1 MENFIHFGRFHLLK
15 TEKFKDITCSL
26 RLLGTNAE
34 PEVSMRS
41 LLAQILIDRSQ
52 HYPHKSDIVAMC
64 DTCYGLSIDTKTTA
78 YGNAHGL
85 ELRFKTISDR
95 YAQDQPFLKALDFV
109 ADLMQFPLISEATL
123 LEAKTNVLASL
134 LRYEDHPAQFAMIKA
149 CSLAGAGSPLAVFS
163 QGKREIVETISV
175 QQLSD
180 YYTQF
185 LSNARFDMFL
195 VGDFELAQLVPL
207 LRLKFAF
214 LNETNEIES
223 AYASTLDTFR
233 TGHIERDIEQANL
246 VQLYSTHTGV
256 YDPHY
261 TAHRLAVVMLGQLPN
276 SLLFREVREARSLCY
291 SIYSGLIQFD
301 GIVSISTGI
310 DMTKK
315 DEVEALI
322 EVQINL
328 LKSGEFDPKLLK
340 TAQDMMI
347 SSLKSAQDD
356 ISSLINF
363 YHQRA
368 LTTREDTMDLVREK
382 IQVVTSSDIA
392 DAVTAWQPIV
402 TFTVGV
408 KEPV

>member
-1 MENFIHFGRFHLLK
+1 
-15 TEKFKDITCSL
+15 
-26 RLLGTNAE
+26 
-34 PEVSMRS
+34 MRS

-52 HYPHKSDIVAMC
+52 HFPHKSDIVAMC
-64 DTCYGLSIDTKTTA
+64 DACYGLSIDTKTTA

-95 YAQDQPFLKALDFV
+95 YAKDQPFLKAMDFV
-109 ADLMQFPLISEATL
+109 ADLMQFPLINEATL

-134 LRYEDHPAQFAMIKA
+134 LRYEDHPSQFAMIKA
-149 CSLAGAGSPLAVFS
+149 CSLAGEGSPLAVFS
-163 QGKREIVETISV
+163 QGKSEVVETVTV
-175 QQLSD
+175 QQLND
-180 YYTQF
+180 HYTRF
-185 LSNARFDMFL
+185 LSEARFDMFL
-195 VGDFELAQLVPL
+195 VGDFDVEKMVTQ

-214 LNETNEIES
+214 LHETNEIDS
-223 AYASTLDTFR
+223 AYSNTLDTFR
-233 TGHIERDIEQANL
+233 SGHVERDIEQANL
-246 VQLYSTHTGV
+246 VRLYSTHTGV
-256 YDPHY
+256 YDPQY

-310 DMTKK
+310 DMAKK

-322 EVQINL
+322 EVQLDL
-328 LKSGEFDPKLLK
+328 LKSGKFDPKLLQ
-340 TAQDMMI
+340 TAQDMMV

-368 LTTREDTMDLVREK
+368 LTTREDTMDLVKDK
-382 IQVVTSSDIA
+382 IQAVTPTDIA
-392 DAVTAWQPIV
+392 NAVAAWQPIV
-402 TFTVGV
+402 AFTIGV
-408 KEPV
+408 KESV